1 MYATC
6 CKGPGDL
13 FLTALNPGSL
23 GAWVQSFFLCGPCPK
38 KEMIKLQNY
47 IEFLVSIVSF
57 GYAFRNACTR
67 QLK

>member
-1 MYATC
+1 MLHAP
-6 CKGPGDL
+6 KAQVIF

-23 GAWVQSFFLCGPCPK
+23 EAWVQSFFFLCGSCPK

-57 GYAFRNACTR
+57 GYAFRNACTH